1 MLDFMLI
8 TKALADQNRIRAL
21 LALEGGELCVCQII
35 ELLNLAPSTI
45 SKHMSVLKSARLV
58 ESRKKGRWNYYR
70 LAGENAPD
78 EVREAVAWVLRS
90 LNDAPDIA
98 EDRRRLKMILR
109 INPEELCHQMA
120 KR

>member
-58 ESRKKGRWNYYR
+58 ESRKQGRWNYYR
-70 LAGENAPD
+70 IADKNTHTEAA
-78 EVREAVAWVLRS
+78 EAVAWVFRS
-90 LNDAPDIA
+90 LGKSPEII
-98 EDRRRLKMILR
+98 EDRKRLKEILK
-109 INPEELCHQMA
+109 INPEKLCQRIA
-120 KR
+120 